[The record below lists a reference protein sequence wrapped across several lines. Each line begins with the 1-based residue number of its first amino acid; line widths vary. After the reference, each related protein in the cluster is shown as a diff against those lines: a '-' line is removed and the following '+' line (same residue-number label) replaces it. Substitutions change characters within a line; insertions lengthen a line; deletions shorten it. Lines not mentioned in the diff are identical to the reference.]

1 MSQELREKNGTL
13 KKMATKI
20 LITGALHESAMKLF
34 RSRVNFD
41 VAYHPDCD
49 RESLLRLIEDANVLV
64 TRSETDVDKTVIDA
78 AKNLKVVARAAVG
91 VGNIDIAYAS
101 DRGILVIN
109 CPGKN
114 TNSAAELTLGLML
127 AMFRKIPQAHLKVKS
142 GGWDRHAF
150 TGRELRG
157 KRIGIVGLGN
167 VGHRVAKFAK
177 GFDMEVSAYDPYI
190 APQIFDQHGV
200 KRIGSLK
207 DLAAQVDV
215 LSFHVPLNKETK
227 FMATK
232 DILSAMPR
240 GSWVVNAARG
250 GIYRETD
257 IIELLKS
264 RHLAGLGVDTFEVEP
279 NVNPEL
285 LALENVWCTPH
296 IGASTEEAQIAIG
309 ETVFDQVVK
318 AIDGGVVDYPV
329 NLPQVG
335 VIQDKRVKSYAVLAE
350 KLGSLAGQIV
360 AFNPSSAEISY
371 RGDIAGVEP
380 SLIRLSFLK
389 GYVSRVVND
398 YVSFVNVE
406 KHAQRL
412 GLMVR
417 DRADPQFD
425 GYRSALKISLAGSDG
440 ETLQVGGI
448 VFDDQI
454 SRLSLINDYYFE
466 AEPSGHMLLVENNDK
481 PGVIGDLGHFLA
493 LKNVNIA
500 TFELSRNRRG
510 GKAMAVIRTD
520 EEVSSQDHSEMS
532 GIRNILKVQRVF
544 L

>member
-1 MSQELREKNGTL
+1 MSQEPREKKDTI
-13 KKMATKI
+13 KKMSTKI

-49 RESLLRLIEDANVLV
+49 RESLVRLIEDANVLV
-64 TRSETDVDKTVIDA
+64 TRSETDVDQTVINA

-157 KRIGIVGLGN
+157 KRLGIVGLGN

-200 KRIGSLK
+200 KRVGSLK

-232 DILSAMPR
+232 DILSVMPR

-257 IIELLKS
+257 IMELLKS

-279 NVNPEL
+279 SVNPEL

-360 AFNPSSAEISY
+360 AFNPNSAEISY

-412 GLMVR
+412 GLTVR

-425 GYRSALKISLAGSDG
+425 GYRSALKISLVGSNG